1 MSWIDIACSGSF
13 PMRIVNRLGA
23 IIQVNGYEECLV
35 YVRDGWMNILGIG
48 QEFSLN
54 IFYPLNLGKDAF
66 VLLALLYL
74 FMYIF
79 LSNYLRQ
86 KLLS

>member
-1 MSWIDIACSGSF
+1 MNWIDIACSDSF
-13 PMRIVNRLGA
+13 PMRIVNRLGE
-23 IIQVNGYEECLV
+23 IIQVNGHEECLV
-35 YVRDGWMNILGIG
+35 YVRDGWMSILGIG

-54 IFYPLNLGKDAF
+54 IFYPLNLGRDTF

-86 KLLS
+86 RLLS